1 MTTYYVATLARYVLV
16 EAENEWEAR
25 ERGYAALY
33 DQYEDIRRRFGSGM
47 PVEIRT
53 IRPATEDEIEH
64 MRWHQEYVKRG
75 KRPRV
80 ATRKRDPLGEPLVD
94 PDSQSKTDWTPI
106 SVPGRENADGTETPT
121 AWFAYNKATKQSIE
135 FGSFEEA
142 RDYCLHPDNIR
153 RPEVKVP
160 KPGDRVRLINMRN
173 DPNPIEPGQ
182 LGTVTGGRRLGA
194 GADAWHQ
201 IDVAWDN
208 GRTLMLTSPPDE
220 FEIVTPPPPPTHRSS

>member
-1 MTTYYVATLARYVLV
+1 MIYYVATLARYVLV

-33 DQYEDIRRRFGSGM
+33 QQYEDVRRRFGCGM

-64 MRWHQEYVKRG
+64 MRWHEEYVAGG

-80 ATRKRDPLGEPLVD
+80 AARRLWIPRRRPKPTGRPSASLATKRPMGRKRSSRG
-94 PDSQSKTDWTPI
+94 S
-106 SVPGRENADGTETPT
+106 PT
-121 AWFAYNKATKQSIE
+121 TIPTKESIE

-142 RDYCLHPDNIR
+142 RDFCLHPDNAR
-153 RPEVKVP
+153 QPEIKVP
-160 KPGDRVRLINMRN
+160 KPGDRIRLISMRH
-173 DPNPIEPGQ
+173 DPDPLDPGQ
-182 LGTVTGGRRLGA
+182 LGTVVSVRRHGA
-194 GADAWHQ
+194 GADEWHQ

-208 GRTLMLTSPPDE
+208 GRSLMLVSPPDE
-220 FEIVTPPPPPTHRSS
+220 FEIVG

>member
-1 MTTYYVATLARYVLV
+1 MIYYVATLARYVLV

-33 DQYEDIRRRFGSGM
+33 QQYEDVRRRFGCGM

-64 MRWHQEYVKRG
+64 MRWHEEYVAAG

-80 ATRKRDPLGEPLVD
+80 AARRREPPSVD
-94 PDSQSKTDWTPI
+94 PAAQAKTDWTPVR
-106 SVPGRENADGTETPT
+106 VPGHEKAYGPETQF
-121 AWFAYNKATKQSIE
+121 AWFAFNQVTKDSFE

-142 RDYCLHPDNIR
+142 RDFCLHPDNAR
-153 RPEVKVP
+153 QPEIKVP
-160 KPGDRVRLINMRN
+160 RPGDRVRLISMRH
-173 DPNPIEPGQ
+173 DPDPLDPGQ
-182 LGTVTGGRRLGA
+182 LGTVVSVRRHGA
-194 GADAWHQ
+194 GADEWHQ

-208 GRTLMLTSPPDE
+208 GRSLMLVSPPDE
-220 FEIVTPPPPPTHRSS
+220 FEIVGRR

>member
-33 DQYEDIRRRFGSGM
+33 EQYEDIRRRFGSGM

-53 IRPATEDEIEH
+53 IRPATVDEIEH
-64 MRWHQEYVKRG
+64 MRWHQEYVAKGKRSRLATRDRG
-75 KRPRV
+75 KPHIDLQ
-80 ATRKRDPLGEPLVD
+80 A
-94 PDSQSKTDWTPI
+94 QAKTDWTPV
-106 SVPGRENADGTETPT
+106 SVPGNEKAHGPGTQV

-135 FGSFEEA
+135 FASFEEA
-142 RDYCLHPDNIR
+142 RDFCFHPDNYR
-153 RPEVKVP
+153 PRPEPMIKVP
-160 KPGDRVRLINMRN
+160 NPGDRIRLVSMRD
-173 DPNPIEPGQ
+173 DPHPIEAGQ
-182 LGTVTGGRRLGA
+182 IGTVTGVSRHGA

-208 GRTLMLTSPPDE
+208 GRKLMLVSPPDA
-220 FEIVTPPPPPTHRSS
+220 FEIIGHP